1 MNPWIWWLLVAI
13 ACVALAC
20 VSATFAY
27 LFKLRRRFKGDG
39 SFLAS
44 YRASAGDGW
53 TEGFCSYEATALSW
67 YKLVSLSMRP
77 HKTWSR
83 SGMSLGHATRRTDN
97 EGTVWIAVP
106 VTADGHRF
114 FLFLSEADYNGLIS
128 WCEAAP
134 PARPTTGVTYS
145 LD

>member
-1 MNPWIWWLLVAI
+1 MNPWTWWLLVA
-13 ACVALAC
+13 LAC
-20 VSATFAY
+20 VVLIGVGATLAY
-27 LFKLRRRFKGDG
+27 IVKLRRSFKGEG

-44 YRASAGDGW
+44 YRASTADGW
-53 TEGFCSYEATALSW
+53 TEGFCAYGTTSLTW

-83 SGMSLGHATRRTDN
+83 SSLQLGRPTKRVDT
-97 EGTVWIAVP
+97 EGTAWMNVP
-106 VTADGHRF
+106 VKAADHRF

-134 PARPTTGVTYS
+134 PEPPTMGSTYS